1 MPPPATPKDP
11 SFPLPG
17 GMRDLLP
24 GDAIRRRELAQRFLD
39 RFALHGYALVN
50 TPAFEFASVLERG
63 LGTLDPKEVLRFV
76 EPESGEVAA
85 LGPDMTPQIARM
97 IATRLRNRH
106 TPYRLCYEGTVL
118 RRRSGRA
125 RKHRQIPQVGI
136 ELAGAPGLSGDIEV
150 LTLAIEGFRAAGLKD
165 FTIDLGEA
173 SIVRSLL
180 DGAADDVVARVSC
193 ALAKKDEL
201 ELEACAHDEG
211 TPALLVELVRLH
223 GGREALASARR
234 LLANGPGEAGLLRL
248 ETLFNAACARGL
260 EEHLTVD
267 LGEAKGFEYYTG
279 PIFHV
284 YAPGPGEALGAGG
297 RYDDLLAR
305 FGLPM
310 PAVGFAYD
318 LDSVA
323 WALREANV
331 VSKTAPHV
339 VVVKPA
345 ADQLEKFRASGVVA
359 VASGDRENALKY
371 AADWGY
377 RFVLDGKNLIDAERA
392 CQIDSTDPVADVLL
406 VWRGEN

>member
-1 MPPPATPKDP
+1 MRNDP

-24 GDAIRRRELAQRFLD
+24 GDALRRRDLAQRLLD

-63 LGTLDPKEVLRFV
+63 LGTLDPKDVLRFV

-136 ELAGAPGLSGDIEV
+136 ELAGAPGLQGDIEV
-150 LTLAIEGFRAAGLKD
+150 LTLAIEGFRAAGLEE

-173 SIVRSLL
+173 SIVRTLL
-180 DGAADDVVARVSC
+180 DGAADHVVARVSR

-201 ELEACAHDEG
+201 ELEACAREEG
-211 TPALLVELVRLH
+211 IPALLVELVRLH
-223 GGREALASARR
+223 GGREALTSARR
-234 LLANGPGEAGLLRL
+234 LLANGPGEAGLRRL
-248 ETLFNAACARGL
+248 ETLFEAACARGL
-260 EEHLTVD
+260 ERHLTVD

-279 PIFHV
+279 PTFHV
-284 YAPGPGEALGAGG
+284 YAPGPGEVLGAGG

-305 FGLPM
+305 FGVPM
-310 PAVGFAYD
+310 PAVGFGYD

-331 VSKTAPHV
+331 VSKTPLRV

-345 ADQLEKFRASGVVA
+345 PGELGSFRASA
-359 VASGDRENALKY
+359 VAAVEAEDRENALKY
-371 AADWGY
+371 AADWGC
-377 RFVLDGKNLIDAERA
+377 RFVLDGKTLFDVQSGTE
-392 CQIDSTDPVADVLL
+392 IDSTDPVADVL
-406 VWRGEN
+406 RSNG

>member
-1 MPPPATPKDP
+1 
-11 SFPLPG
+11 
-17 GMRDLLP
+17 MRDLLP

-136 ELAGAPGLSGDIEV
+136 ELAGAPGLPGDIEV
-150 LTLAIEGFRAAGLKD
+150 LTLAIEGFRAAGLEE

-201 ELEACAHDEG
+201 ELEACAREEG
-211 TPALLVELVRLH
+211 TPALLAELVRLH
-223 GGREALASARR
+223 GGREVIVEARR
-234 LLANGPGEAGLLRL
+234 LLANGPAEAGLLRL
-248 ETLFNAACARGL
+248 ETLFDAACARGL
-260 EEHLTVD
+260 ERHLTVD

-305 FGLPM
+305 FGAPM

-323 WALREANV
+323 WALREAKV
-331 VSKTAPHV
+331 VSKGPLRA
-339 VVVKPA
+339 VVVKPTHDELEKLRGSGIVAVEA
-345 ADQLEKFRASGVVA
+345 AD
-359 VASGDRENALKY
+359 RESAMKY

-377 RFVLDGKNLIDAERA
+377 RFVVDGSIVFDAELGS
-392 CQIDSTDPVADVLL
+392 QSDSTDLVADILSLAKV
-406 VWRGEN
+406 G

>member
-1 MPPPATPKDP
+1 MPPPATPKEP

-24 GDAIRRRELAQRFLD
+24 GDAIRRRDLAQRFLD
-39 RFALHGYALVN
+39 RFALHGYALVE

-63 LGTLDPKEVLRFV
+63 LGTLDPKDVLRFV

-150 LTLAIEGFRAAGLKD
+150 LTLAIEGFRAAGLEE

-180 DGAADDVVARVSC
+180 DGAADDVVARVSR
-193 ALAKKDEL
+193 ALAKKDEVD
-201 ELEACAHDEG
+201 LEACAREEG
-211 TPALLVELVRLH
+211 TPALLAKLVRIH
-223 GGREALASARR
+223 GGKDALASARR
-234 LLANGPGEAGLLRL
+234 LLANGPGDAGLGRL
-248 ETLFNAACARGL
+248 ETLFDAACARGL
-260 EEHLTVD
+260 ERHLTVD

-284 YAPGPGEALGAGG
+284 YAPGPGEALGSGG

-305 FGLPM
+305 FGVPM

-331 VSKTAPHV
+331 VSKPPARV
-339 VVVKPA
+339 VVVTPTP
-345 ADQLEKFRASGVVA
+345 EEIGSFRASGVAA
-359 VASGDRENALKY
+359 VEADDRENALKY

-377 RFVLDGKNLIDAERA
+377 RFVLDGAVLFDLKSGT
-392 CQIDSTDPVADVLL
+392 QIDSTDPRADVL
-406 VWRGEN
+406 RASD

>member
-1 MPPPATPKDP
+1 
-11 SFPLPG
+11 
-17 GMRDLLP
+17 MRDLLP
-24 GDAIRRRELAQRFLD
+24 GDAIRRRELAQRLLD

-63 LGTLDPKEVLRFV
+63 LGTLDPKDVLRFV

-85 LGPDMTPQIARM
+85 LGPDMTPQVARM

-136 ELAGAPGLSGDIEV
+136 ELAGAPGLLGDIEV
-150 LTLAIEGFRAAGLKD
+150 LTLAIEGFRAAGLTEL
-165 FTIDLGEA
+165 TIDLGEA

-201 ELEACAHDEG
+201 ELEACAREEG
-211 TPALLVELVRLH
+211 TPAVLGELVRLH
-223 GGREALASARR
+223 GGREVFAQARR

-248 ETLFNAACARGL
+248 AKLFDAACARGL
-260 EEHLTVD
+260 ERHLTVD

-279 PIFHV
+279 PVFHV

-305 FGLPM
+305 FGAPM

-323 WALREANV
+323 WALRDAKV
-331 VSKTAPHV
+331 ASKTPPHV
-339 VVVKPA
+339 VMVTPTHAELAKLREHGIIAVEA
-345 ADQLEKFRASGVVA
+345 A
-359 VASGDRENALKY
+359 DRENAMKY
-371 AADWGY
+371 ASDWGY
-377 RFVLDGKNLIDAERA
+377 RFVVQGSIVFDVEHGS
-392 CQIDSTDPVADVLL
+392 QVDSTDVVADVL
-406 VWRGEN
+406 RANA